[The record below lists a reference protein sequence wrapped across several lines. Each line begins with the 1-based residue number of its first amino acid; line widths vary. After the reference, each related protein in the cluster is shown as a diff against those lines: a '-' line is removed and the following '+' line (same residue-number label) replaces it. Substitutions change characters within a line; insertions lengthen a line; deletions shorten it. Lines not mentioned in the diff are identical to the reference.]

1 MENRF
6 DQYILDYKSE
16 IEASVNAAELE
27 SGATIYEDV
36 FTEYCI
42 DKLESVNTLESVVP
56 LNYIQ
61 INNQGRIAW
70 KINGYSF
77 GDNSINN
84 KDGEYESINLIV
96 SDYAISIKNVI
107 SYTQKDMIRISRYL
121 KNFLIY
127 ALSGDIDIDQS
138 QEELLGL
145 IDWLKKHVNEL
156 SSVKFF
162 LLINGVYEGDRTKLE
177 KLEIGNL
184 TVYTE
189 IVDLNR
195 LFRITEL
202 TTDHEPIHIYLND
215 YGIKEGLPSLR
226 VPHYTKEYDCYLSI
240 IPGVLLAD
248 IYKEYS
254 DQLLESNVRAFLGQK
269 NKYNKGIKE
278 TICKAPHMFL
288 PFNNGITATAQDV
301 HFEMRDG
308 ILYITELYDLQ
319 IVNGGQT
326 TASLYFTRKN
336 YKVSLD
342 NVFVQMKLTIIKDT
356 ERRAEVVPDIA
367 KYANSQSKVTEL
379 DLESNNEKLIILE
392 GLSRRMYVC
401 RPYENP
407 ENRTILWYFERT
419 NGQFKTE
426 FNKRSG
432 AKARRFKEQNPN
444 KFVKSELAKYL
455 KIWELQPH
463 IVSLGSQKCFNKYK
477 EDLKNDNLIIGEN
490 YYKKVIANAIL
501 FKEADRLYGRGSN
514 AKNDGSVKAVTVA
527 YTLSYFH
534 YLTNNCLD
542 LWRIYNQQFVDQEVS
557 DAISKL
563 MDFVLDCFVKMPNR
577 REGQMYTEL
586 CKKEETWSN
595 LKRYFRYSNNLLDSL
610 SEYLISPMERERR
623 EIDYKTIGIGHDDK
637 YAKIDK
643 IESYCNIWDGLLKI
657 SPIIQDIEED
667 KYYKMIQTL
676 KKKIYDL
683 SEFKP
688 KEIEFADIIIDL
700 LRDDS
705 LRRKE
710 IRRIGGNLNKLE
722 LSTKDKLEKIKEV
735 KREDL
740 DFQIEVSKLSGVSL
754 TDKLHTKKILSD
766 VFLGNYVDRKNLD
779 YAYKIMCKLHL
790 VN

>member
-1 MENRF
+1 
-6 DQYILDYKSE
+6 
-16 IEASVNAAELE
+16 
-27 SGATIYEDV
+27 
-36 FTEYCI
+36 
-42 DKLESVNTLESVVP
+42 
-56 LNYIQ
+56 
-61 INNQGRIAW
+61 
-70 KINGYSF
+70 
-77 GDNSINN
+77 
-84 KDGEYESINLIV
+84 
-96 SDYAISIKNVI
+96 
-107 SYTQKDMIRISRYL
+107 
-121 KNFLIY
+121 
-127 ALSGDIDIDQS
+127 
-138 QEELLGL
+138 
-145 IDWLKKHVNEL
+145 
-156 SSVKFF
+156 
-162 LLINGVYEGDRTKLE
+162 
-177 KLEIGNL
+177 
-184 TVYTE
+184 
-189 IVDLNR
+189 
-195 LFRITEL
+195 
-202 TTDHEPIHIYLND
+202 
-215 YGIKEGLPSLR
+215 
-226 VPHYTKEYDCYLSI
+226 
-240 IPGVLLAD
+240 
-248 IYKEYS
+248 
-254 DQLLESNVRAFLGQK
+254 
-269 NKYNKGIKE
+269 
-278 TICKAPHMFL
+278 
-288 PFNNGITATAQDV
+288 
-301 HFEMRDG
+301 
-308 ILYITELYDLQ
+308 
-319 IVNGGQT
+319 
-326 TASLYFTRKN
+326 
-336 YKVSLD
+336 
-342 NVFVQMKLTIIKDT
+342 MKLTIIKDT

-407 ENRTILWYFERT
+407 DNRTVLWYFERT

-477 EDLKNDNLIIGEN
+477 EDLKNEKLVIGEN

-542 LWRIYNQQFVDQEVS
+542 LWRIYNQQYVDQEVS

-563 MDFVLDCFVKMPNR
+563 MDFVLDCFVNMPNR

-595 LKRYFRYSNNLLDSL
+595 LKRYFRYSTNLLDSL
-610 SEYLISPMERERR
+610 SEYMISPMERERR

-643 IESYCNIWDGLLKI
+643 IESYCTIWDGLLKI

-688 KEIEFADIIIDL
+688 REIEFADIIIDL

-710 IRRIGGNLNKLE
+710 IRKIGGNFNKLE
-722 LSTKDKLEKIKEV
+722 LSTKEKLDKIKDV

-740 DFQIEVSKLSGVSL
+740 DFQIDVSKSSGISL
-754 TDKLHTKKILSD
+754 TDKIHAKKILTD
-766 VFLGNYVDRKNLD
+766 VLIGNYVDRKNID
-779 YAYKIMCKLHL
+779 IAYTIMHKLHL
-790 VN
+790 VS